1 MKEYKKEHLLFLH
14 DFNVPF
20 DNDVA
25 ERNIR
30 LIKTRKK
37 VSGQV
42 KSIENGNEML
52 MLIYKK
58 IRSGVAT
65 TLL

>member
-20 DNDVA
+20 DNNVA
-25 ERNIR
+25 ERSIR

-42 KSIENGNEML
+42 KSIKNGNEML
-52 MLIYKK
+52 MLVPI
-58 IRSGVAT
+58 
-65 TLL
+65 